1 MTIASLYWARAL
13 AAWSRAQA
21 FLRRLRRE
29 KPQFYRFALE
39 VPVGVALSALF
50 YADVISDIIVASS
63 LRDTGNPGWTFL
75 AALFIAL
82 PYLASYASVAAYLLR
97 AYGARAAFFAFL
109 ALGLP
114 SGVLLLDVAMFAAP
128 LTLLRELPDS
138 PAATQLKL
146 FLPSYRSTRVLFEAA
161 LETLP
166 QSALQLHIY
175 VALTHYGAST
185 AFESK
190 MAPLVAIS
198 FAFSVVNLIKTLVV
212 LVVDARAAGVPLR
225 AHLAQ
230 QLALGQGLPLHA
242 LKAGALDVWRCAL
255 PLDPVT
261 LRELAAAMR
270 PNVSLRHLDLSYA
283 LVALPER
290 AAGAVTVCEALRR
303 NDTLTS
309 LDLSHNGLGGGA
321 LVAVRALAE
330 LLQRPGC
337 ALLSL
342 GLAGNGLGA
351 RSCAVLADGLSG
363 NARLY
368 SLDLSKNS
376 LCGVDACGVGT
387 ETSDGVRALGAAL
400 ADHPSLRVLS
410 LAHNRL
416 GAATGAALAGAL
428 QPCTLASL
436 DVSSNPDL
444 GAAARDALRAALAQR
459 ASSGEEK
466 PPAFGAA
473 GTPRA
478 LRQARDVIRASE
490 AAEAEQQGWTP
501 RCRDHASS
509 TAAAAKPDAARAM
522 DAIASRLSPT
532 ARSPGRRA
540 YAPISPVS
548 RLDLSEP
555 LERV

>member
-1 MTIASLYWARAL
+1 MTIASLYWARVL

-75 AALFIAL
+75 AALFIVL

-242 LKAGALDVWRCAL
+242 LKAGALDVWRCEC
-255 PLDPVT
+255 T
-261 LRELAAAMR
+261 KNR
-270 PNVSLRHLDLSYA
+270 
-283 LVALPER
+283 
-290 AAGAVTVCEALRR
+290 T
-303 NDTLTS
+303 
-309 LDLSHNGLGGGA
+309 
-321 LVAVRALAE
+321 
-330 LLQRPGC
+330 
-337 ALLSL
+337 ALLST
-342 GLAGNGLGA
+342 GGSDASGGCQTTAPLASSIAVALTRVMRLDAWALRGRSIVLPSKIGSLISKGA
-351 RSCAVLADGLSG
+351 CGAERSRLLRHQHALPPPPHPDPSA
-363 NARLY
+363 ARLHAE
-368 SLDLSKNS
+368 LAKN
-376 LCGVDACGVGT
+376 
-387 ETSDGVRALGAAL
+387 
-400 ADHPSLRVLS
+400 
-410 LAHNRL
+410 
-416 GAATGAALAGAL
+416 
-428 QPCTLASL
+428 
-436 DVSSNPDL
+436 
-444 GAAARDALRAALAQR
+444 QR
-459 ASSGEEK
+459 
-466 PPAFGAA
+466 F
-473 GTPRA
+473 R
-478 LRQARDVIRASE
+478 
-490 AAEAEQQGWTP
+490 
-501 RCRDHASS
+501 
-509 TAAAAKPDAARAM
+509 
-522 DAIASRLSPT
+522 
-532 ARSPGRRA
+532 
-540 YAPISPVS
+540 
-548 RLDLSEP
+548 
-555 LERV
+555 

>member
-1 MTIASLYWARAL
+1 MTIASLYWARVL
-13 AAWSRAQA
+13 AACSRAQA

-75 AALFIAL
+75 AALFIVL

-198 FAFSVVNLIKTLVV
+198 FAFSVVNLIKTLVI

-261 LRELAAAMR
+261 LRELAAALR
-270 PNVSLRHLDLSYA
+270 PNASLRHLDLSYA

-321 LVAVRALAE
+321 LDAVRALAE

-351 RSCAVLADGLSG
+351 TSCAVLADGLSG

-473 GTPRA
+473 VTPRA

-490 AAEAEQQGWTP
+490 AAEAEQQKWTP

-509 TAAAAKPDAARAM
+509 AAASAV

-532 ARSPGRRA
+532 ARSPGRRS
-540 YAPISPVS
+540 YGPISPVS